1 MHLNASKATGSPQR
15 SLLNVIFLLSKM
27 ELTRRPRKRLDG
39 TNKLSDLSVRQ
50 FFCRF
55 STSNRHTSSTSIA
68 KVSAMNVKMNHFI
81 TATYRTNDFVLK
93 YLDFARTSQYQA
105 RA

>member
-39 TNKLSDLSVRQ
+39 TNKLSDLGVQ

-81 TATYRTNDFVLK
+81 TATYRTNDFALK